1 MLHKTRNNRHF
12 TPFILGLLWSM
23 VFCAPAW
30 ADSVTRGPYLQTGS
44 HQQITVHWR
53 TDVDSASKVYFGTSA
68 NNLNNTAESTQSGTE
83 HIVKLTGLS
92 PSTRYYYKVQAGSN
106 PVGDASNSFV
116 TAPTPGTVQPVRIWV
131 LGDSGTANSNAAAV
145 RDAYRNLSPATHTDV
160 WLMLGDNAYSN
171 GEDAEYQDAVFDMYP
186 EYLKSTVLWPALGN
200 HDGHTA
206 DSDTESGPYYDI
218 FDLPR
223 NAEAG
228 GVASHTE
235 AYYSFD
241 YANIH
246 FICLDSYETDRST
259 SGSMHQWL
267 ESDLS
272 ATGQPWIIVFW
283 HHPPYSKGSHDS
295 DSDSRMT
302 DMRENFLPLMEQY
315 GVDLM
320 LSGHSHSYERSY
332 LIDGHYGTSDTFD
345 TNTHLVDGGDGRTDG
360 DGAYSK
366 TSAPHKG
373 AVYIVAG
380 SSGQTSTM
388 RGQHPVMIAS
398 SATLGSLVLDVNDNR
413 LDARFLTDSGSVYD
427 HFTLLKNNSSTPVP
441 PAAPDQ
447 LAGTASSTNQID
459 LAWRDNA
466 DNEDEYIIE
475 RSLDSKGWAS
485 AATLAAD
492 STSYSDA
499 SLNQATTYYY
509 RVKARN
515 SAGNS
520 PYSNTARATTAGGC
534 IVSNGKAAVSNRYYS
549 SEHDICQASDRVSSG
564 PNVIVGND
572 AWVEY
577 VAPAVSLLPGFSVLE
592 GGRLTIRDH

>member
-1 MLHKTRNNRHF
+1 MQ
-12 TPFILGLLWSM
+12 S
-23 VFCAPAW
+23 AAW
-30 ADSVTRGPYLQTGS
+30 ADTVTRGPYLQTGS
-44 HQQITVHWR
+44 DQQVTIHWR
-53 TDVDSASKVYFGTSA
+53 TDVDSSSRVYFGTSPSS
-68 NNLNNTAESTQSGTE
+68 LDHTAESPQSGTE
-83 HIVKLTGLS
+83 HVVKLDGLS
-92 PSTRYYYKVQAGSN
+92 PFTRYYYKVQAGSTRI
-106 PVGDASNSFV
+106 GDTSNTFV
-116 TAPTPGTVQPVRIWV
+116 TTPSPGSIQPVRVWV
-131 LGDSGTANSNAAAV
+131 LGDSGTADSRAAAV
-145 RDAYRNLSPATHTDV
+145 RDAYKNLSPATRTDV

-186 EYLKSTVLWPALGN
+186 DFLKSTVLWPALGN

-295 DSDSRMT
+295 DTDSRMT
-302 DMRENFLPLMEQY
+302 DMRENFLPLLEQY
-315 GVDLM
+315 GVDLV

-345 TNTHLVDGGDGRTDG
+345 ASTHLVDGGDGQTDG

-366 TSAPHKG
+366 SGAPHKG
-373 AVYIVAG
+373 SVYVVAG
-380 SSGQTSTM
+380 SSGQTSSM
-388 RGQHPVMIAS
+388 RGTHPVMIAS
-398 SATLGSLVLDVNDNR
+398 SATLGSLVLDINDNR
-413 LDARFLTDSGSVYD
+413 LDARFLTDSGSIYD
-427 HFTLLKNNSSTPVP
+427 HFTLLKNNGTTPAP

-447 LAGTASSTNQID
+447 LTATAGGPDRID
-459 LAWRDNA
+459 LSWHDNA
-466 DNEDEYIIE
+466 DNEDAFVLE
-475 RSLDSKGWAS
+475 RSLDKQIW
-485 AATLAAD
+485 TE
-492 STSYSDA
+492 TA
-499 SLNQATTYYY
+499 SLSANSTGHTDTPLSQATTYYY

-515 SAGNS
+515 PAGDS
-520 PYSNTARATTAGGC
+520 GYSNTARATTTGGC
-534 IVSNGKAAVSNRYYS
+534 VVSNGAASITNRYYS
-549 SEHDICQASDRVSSG
+549 NEHDICQAPDRVSAAS
-564 PNVIVGND
+564 NVTVGTD
-572 AWVEY
+572 AWAEY
-577 VAPAVSLLPGFSVLE
+577 VAPRIELAPGFHVLD
-592 GGRLTIRDH
+592 GGRLTVRQP